1 MSSDSKIYVD
11 AGQPATL
18 NDGAQAD
25 RLHHLARG
33 RLGMACA
40 ALSAEDTGHRQ
51 GDWRAGV
58 HGASDRS
65 ASLRA
70 ETGVI
75 SSGLSTGWHQADVS
89 AGPPRMMDGCGEQ
102 KRAAD
107 AARARPLASLS
118 HHHAHCIKE
127 IFHFWWAIMQLKY
140 DSPGLTWIQKSH
152 TYSILCIPSVR

>member
-70 ETGVI
+70 EAA
-75 SSGLSTGWHQADVS
+75 GLRHARQSRALPRNRRPDEAD
-89 AGPPRMMDGCGEQ
+89 RRNRTCG
-102 KRAAD
+102 AAPLGFD
-107 AARARPLASLS
+107 DRRFDTHSNCARAPVTA
-118 HHHAHCIKE
+118 AMK
-127 IFHFWWAIMQLKY
+127 
-140 DSPGLTWIQKSH
+140 SPSG
-152 TYSILCIPSVR
+152 